1 MEWINRLPC
10 NEIYWGVIPSI
21 NLVDA
26 INKMIQ
32 TLPKKRTRPD
42 WLKIKLTTTGKFLET
57 QKLIRENNLNTVCEE
72 ARCPN
77 IYECWGRQT
86 ATIMILGDT
95 CTRSCGFCSVKTGK
109 PLDIDTLEP
118 VRTGHTVKAM
128 NLRHVVITSVDR
140 DDLKNDYGAD
150 IWAETIQQIRI
161 QAPNYS
167 IEVLTPDFRNYA
179 PAYKKVFQAAP
190 DIFSHNVE
198 CVRRISKAVRPQS
211 DWNRSLSILKA
222 SVEWGLK
229 TKTGMMVG
237 LGETDSEV
245 LVTMQE
251 SADLGIS
258 IFNIGQYLQPTLNH
272 LPVQRFVHPD
282 IFKMYKEKGLGMGFA
297 VVESGPLVR
306 SSYHAGEQVRQ
317 LESVNN

>member
-1 MEWINRLPC
+1 MTFQPLIKE
-10 NEIYWGVIPSI
+10 
-21 NLVDA
+21 
-26 INKMIQ
+26 
-32 TLPKKRTRPD
+32 RTRPD
-42 WLKIKLTTTGKFLET
+42 WLKIKLTTSGKFLET
-57 QKLIRENNLNTVCEE
+57 QKLIRENNLHTVCEE

-109 PLDIDTLEP
+109 PLSADTMEP
-118 VRTGHTVKAM
+118 IRTGHTVKAM

-140 DDLKNDYGAD
+140 DDIKNDYGAE
-150 IWAETIQQIRI
+150 IWAETIEQIRI
-161 QAPNYS
+161 QAPECT

-179 PAYKKVFQAAP
+179 PAFEKVFKAEP
-190 DIFSHNVE
+190 DIFSHNIE
-198 CVRRISKAVRPQS
+198 CVERVSRQVRPQS
-211 DWNRSLSILKA
+211 DWNRSLSVLQA
-222 SVEWGLK
+222 SIEWGLK

-237 LGETDSEV
+237 LGENDSEV
-245 LVTMQE
+245 LETMQE
-251 SADLGIS
+251 IAELGIT

-282 IFKMYKEKGLGMGFA
+282 IFKMYKERGLEMGFR

-306 SSYHAGEQVRQ
+306 SSYHADEQAMR
-317 LESVNN
+317 LEIANN